1 MRASAW
7 RGVASLRRLAPV
19 ADPSVDPIQITSSD
33 GSAGKTGERAIM
45 SNAYIIE
52 IGSHTAGIV
61 TKNERSYRFFS
72 SDRIFDSLEGREFR
86 SARDAERAARALYM
100 ERRHLVSGQLFGTF

>member
-1 MRASAW
+1 
-7 RGVASLRRLAPV
+7 
-19 ADPSVDPIQITSSD
+19 
-33 GSAGKTGERAIM
+33 M

-61 TKNERSYRFFS
+61 TRDEHSFRFFS

-86 SARDAERAARALYM
+86 SARDAERAARAVLQ
-100 ERRHLVSGQLFGTF
+100 ERRRLARAPLLVAF